1 MAEEAQAIQPE
12 VIDEFIE
19 IWKTLD
25 PTASGMILIDD
36 LEVLIVKIIERE
48 LEIRA
53 KNSHQ

>member
-1 MAEEAQAIQPE
+1 LAEEAQAIQPE